1 MERAHKRLQ
10 DAAMLLVDRVL
21 DRNGYDALRGGT
33 RRAPTLPPFDQVMTE
48 LASWSDVL
56 AGLDTR
62 AQREVIS
69 ELIEQITP
77 EPTGRRGKYNVR
89 IVWTPVGDALR
100 RLGAAASK
108 AGADRP

>member
-33 RRAPTLPPFDQVMTE
+33 RRAPTLPPFEQVLAE
-48 LASWSDVL
+48 LASWSNVL

-62 AQREVIS
+62 AERDVIS
-69 ELIEQITP
+69 QLIEQVIP
-77 EPTGRRGKYNVR
+77 ERGDRRGKYRMR
-89 IVWTPVGDALR
+89 IVLRSVGDALR
-100 RLGAAASK
+100 RLGSAVRRDV
-108 AGADRP
+108 GD